1 MDCFRSPKREE
12 CSWWSVALV
21 DGRAG
26 KQEGP
31 QSVSSIGIKYMESP
45 RCNDG
50 WVRFRAKD
58 RLMFPACLQTLREG

>member
-1 MDCFRSPKREE
+1 M
-12 CSWWSVALV
+12 